1 MELEPGH
8 WVRTMDPGIWQ
19 IERIDHQLDH
29 GTESD
34 GRIVF
39 CKRLLN
45 DRFKR
50 AFDRSSF
57 HISLID
63 PIGERD
69 RIELERFMTDHPKV
83 MAEFMRYHKPCDLLY
98 NAAFHVSD
106 AADHASFKQRVTERL
121 GDLRHGLHL
130 SDLEALLRGEHE
142 RSSHTTVR
150 NITVQFVSPDQLLRE
165 GRPVFTEYRFLDR

>member
-1 MELEPGH
+1 
-8 WVRTMDPGIWQ
+8 MDPGIWQ

-29 GTESD
+29 GTEKD
-34 GRIVF
+34 GRIAF

-50 AFDRSSF
+50 AFDRSGF

-63 PIGERD
+63 PIGDRD
-69 RIELERFMTDHPKV
+69 RIELERFMADHPKV
-83 MAEFMRYHKPCDLLY
+83 MAEFMRYHKRCDLIY

-106 AADHASFKQRVTERL
+106 DADRASFKRRVTARL
-121 GDLRHGLHL
+121 GDLGHGFHRRE
-130 SDLEALLRGEHE
+130 LEALLRDEQE
-142 RSSHTTVR
+142 RSSHTTIR

-165 GRPVFTEYRFLDR
+165 GRPVFTEYHFLDH

>member
-1 MELEPGH
+1 
-8 WVRTMDPGIWQ
+8 MDPGIWQ

-34 GRIVF
+34 GRIAF

-57 HISLID
+57 HISLIH

-69 RIELERFMTDHPKV
+69 RIELERFMADHPQV
-83 MAEFMRYHKPCDLLY
+83 MSEFIRYHKRCDLLF
-98 NAAFHVSD
+98 NAKFHVGD
-106 AADHASFKQRVTERL
+106 AADRESFKQRVTARL
-121 GDLRHGLHL
+121 GDVSHGLHR
-130 SDLEALLRGEHE
+130 SDLETLLREEHE
-142 RSSHTTVR
+142 RSSRTTVR

-165 GRPVFTEYRFLDR
+165 GRPVYTEYHFLDH

>member
-1 MELEPGH
+1 
-8 WVRTMDPGIWQ
+8 MDPGIWQ
-19 IERIDHQLDH
+19 IERIDNQLDH
-29 GTESD
+29 GTEKD
-34 GRIVF
+34 GRIAF

-69 RIELERFMTDHPKV
+69 RIELERFMADHPKV
-83 MAEFMRYHKPCDLLY
+83 MTEFMRYHKRCDLLF
-98 NAAFHVSD
+98 NATFHVGD
-106 AADHASFKQRVTERL
+106 AEDRASFKQRVTARL
-121 GDLRHGLHL
+121 GDLGHGLHR
-130 SDLEALLRGEHE
+130 SELEALLREEHE
-142 RSSHTTVR
+142 RSSRTTVR

-165 GRPVFTEYRFLDR
+165 GRPVFTEYHFLDH